1 MKYDYIVKS
10 GGVYYAA
17 GEDVPHE
24 ETGLEAANVET
35 KTEPENPEV
44 DMDELPFSDSDIQ
57 LETEPA
63 RRGRPRKSDM

>member
-17 GEDVPHE
+17 GEDVPE
-24 ETGLEAANVET
+24 KEGKKVEIRTEADRIEM
-35 KTEPENPEV
+35 
-44 DMDELPFSDSDIQ
+44 DMKELPFSDTDIE

>member
-17 GEDVPHE
+17 GENVPE
-24 ETGLEAANVET
+24 EESANVET
-35 KTEPENPEV
+35 RTKPDISEM
-44 DMDELPFSDSDIQ
+44 DMEELPFSDTNIQ

-63 RRGRPRKSDM
+63 RRGRPRKTDM

>member
-17 GEDVPHE
+17 GKDVPE
-24 ETGLEAANVET
+24 EEAANAET
-35 KTEPENPEV
+35 RTEPDSSRM
-44 DMDELPFSDSDIQ
+44 DMEELPFSDTDIQ

>member
-17 GEDVPHE
+17 GEDVPE
-24 ETGLEAANVET
+24 EEAANVET
-35 KTEPENPEV
+35 RTKA
-44 DMDELPFSDSDIQ
+44 DMSEIDMEELPFSETDIQ
-57 LETEPA
+57 LESEPA

>member
-17 GEDVPHE
+17 GEDVPQE
-24 ETGLEAANVET
+24 KNANVET
-35 KTEPENPEV
+35 GSEPDRSEI
-44 DMDELPFSDSDIQ
+44 DMEELPFSDTDIQ
-57 LETEPA
+57 LESEPT